1 MTASSGSPGWYL
13 RRLSRMGPREIG
25 GRAGDAVRRRRWRS
39 APPPTCPD
47 VTGARFTAVLPAGAI
62 AAVPPDAA
70 KRLVAE
76 ADRLMAGHA
85 VFFGVE
91 RDDLTDPDW
100 WYDPKT
106 GRRAP
111 GGYAFDVPYRDE
123 DAVGDI
129 KQIWEPS
136 RHQYLTVLAAAYAVT
151 GDERYAER
159 VAGHLRSWWAANG
172 PLRGVHWTSGIELG
186 IRLLSW
192 VWIRRLLDGWPGA
205 AALFED
211 NPVALNQIWHHQR
224 WLAAFP
230 SRGSSANN
238 HVIAE
243 AAGQLAAACAFGW
256 FPGSA
261 RLRAGALR
269 SLERELR
276 NNTFGSGLNR
286 ELATEYHGL
295 VLELGLAAVAE
306 ADAAGVP
313 VPRSVRLVLLRMT
326 DALAAVV
333 DDRLRPPRQGDADDG
348 HGLVVD
354 GAGTDRWG
362 SLLAT
367 GDAVFGRLDWWPEVT
382 GIDVRTPLLA
392 ALIRPGADALPPAR
406 TPAPGTRPRRTASLS
421 GWFRAVPGAIPGRT
435 APQDQRLHPAPG
447 THPRRMAAPALWL
460 RRVRGDATRREQ
472 VPDDTAPTRLTDDTA
487 PTRLRDDATP
497 ARLPDD
503 TAPTRLTDDTAPTRL
518 TDDTAPTRLRDDATP
533 ARLPDG
539 GKVPPAS
546 TPAVSRPVTG
556 TRPRPTAALNSR
568 LRRMT
573 GGTARRGLAPDPAAP
588 ARLPDGGEVP
598 SASPPA
604 VSRPA
609 SRPGHFADAGLTV
622 LRGPEGIWCRCDG
635 GPHGFLS
642 IAAHAHADALSV
654 EVRHDGVDV
663 LADPGTYCYHGQPE
677 WRRYFRSTLGH
688 NTLELDGEDQS
699 VSGGPFLWTRHA
711 RSRVLA
717 VDTSGEGVARWSAEH
732 DGYGRSVHRRRV
744 ELHHAERT
752 LRVVDEVRGPRRTV
766 RLAFHLGPAITADL
780 VANRAVLTWTR
791 DGEDRSAELDLP
803 GQLSWRAHR
812 GESEPPLGW
821 YSPGFGR
828 KEPATTLV
836 GTGLTDGTEGFT
848 TVLGFKG

>member
-1 MTASSGSPGWYL
+1 MTVNSGSPGWYL
-13 RRLSRMGPREIG
+13 RRLSRMGPREVG

-39 APPPTCPD
+39 ARPD
-47 VTGARFTAVLPAGAI
+47 GPSVTGARFTAVLPAGTI
-62 AAVPPDAA
+62 AEVPPDAA

-85 VFFGVE
+85 EYFGVD
-91 RDDLTDPDW
+91 RDDLADPDW

-111 GGYAFDVPYRDE
+111 WGYAFDVPYRNE

-129 KQIWEPS
+129 KQIWELS

-151 GDERYAER
+151 GNERYAER
-159 VAGHLRSWWAANG
+159 VAEHLRSWWAGNA

-211 NPVALNQIWHHQR
+211 NPVALRQIWHHQR

-238 HVIAE
+238 HVVAE
-243 AAGQLAAACAFGW
+243 AAGQFAAACAFGW
-256 FPGSA
+256 FPSSA
-261 RLRAGALR
+261 RWRADALR
-269 SLERELR
+269 SLEVQLR
-276 NNTFGSGLNR
+276 NNTFDSGLNR

-313 VPRSVRLVLLRMT
+313 VPASIRRVLLRMT

-333 DDRLRPPRQGDADDG
+333 DNRLRPPRQGDADDG

-354 GAGTDRWG
+354 GEGTDRWA

-367 GDAVFGRLDWWPEVT
+367 GDAVFGRLAWWPAVT
-382 GIDVRTPLLA
+382 GTDVRTPLLA
-392 ALIRPGADALPPAR
+392 ALIRPYAEN
-406 TPAPGTRPRRTASLS
+406 GTA
-421 GWFRAVPGAIPGRT
+421 
-435 APQDQRLHPAPG
+435 
-447 THPRRMAAPALWL
+447 
-460 RRVRGDATRREQ
+460 
-472 VPDDTAPTRLTDDTA
+472 
-487 PTRLRDDATP
+487 
-497 ARLPDD
+497 
-503 TAPTRLTDDTAPTRL
+503 
-518 TDDTAPTRLRDDATP
+518 
-533 ARLPDG
+533 
-539 GKVPPAS
+539 
-546 TPAVSRPVTG
+546 PAVSRP
-556 TRPRPTAALNSR
+556 
-568 LRRMT
+568 
-573 GGTARRGLAPDPAAP
+573 
-588 ARLPDGGEVP
+588 E
-598 SASPPA
+598 
-604 VSRPA
+604 SRPA
-609 SRPGHFADAGLTV
+609 HFADAGMTI
-622 LRGPEGIWCRCDG
+622 LRGPGEIWCRCDG

-677 WRRYFRSTLGH
+677 WRQYFRSTLGH
-688 NTLELDGEDQS
+688 NTLQLDGGDQS

-717 VDTSGEGVARWSAEH
+717 VDTSDTSDTSVTSEVSEVSDGGTARWCAEH
-732 DGYGRSVHRRRV
+732 DGYQRSVHRRRV
-744 ELHHAERT
+744 ELTTASQE
-752 LRVVDEVRGPRRTV
+752 LRVVDEVRGGPRRAV
-766 RLAFHLGPAITADL
+766 RLAFHLGPAIAADL
-780 VANRAVLTWTR
+780 VGNRARLTWTR
-791 DGEDRSAELDLP
+791 DGEDRSAALDLP

-812 GESEPPLGW
+812 GESDPPLGW

-828 KEPATTLV
+828 KEPTTTLV
-836 GTGLTDGTEGFT
+836 GTGFADGAAGFT
-848 TVLGFKG
+848 TVLRFRG

>member
-1 MTASSGSPGWYL
+1 MSMSAGWYL

-25 GRAGDAVRRRRWRS
+25 GRVGDTVRRRRWRS
-39 APPPTCPD
+39 ALPDCPS
-47 VTGARFTAVLPAGAI
+47 VTGARFTAVLPAGTI
-62 AAVPPDAA
+62 AAVPADAV

-85 VFFGVE
+85 EYFGVV

-111 GGYAFDVPYRDE
+111 EGYAFDVPYRDE

-159 VAGHLRSWWAANG
+159 VAGHLRSWWAVNA

-205 AALFED
+205 AGLFEG
-211 NPVALNQIWHHQR
+211 NPVAVNQIWHHQR

-243 AAGQLAAACAFGW
+243 AAGQFAAACAFGW
-256 FPGSA
+256 FPASA
-261 RLRAGALR
+261 RWRTDALR
-269 SLERELR
+269 SLERQLR
-276 NNTFGSGLNR
+276 ANTFGSGLNR

-313 VPRSVRLVLLRMT
+313 VPATVRLVLLRMT

-333 DDRLRPPRQGDADDG
+333 DSRLRPPRQGDADDG

-354 GAGTDRWG
+354 GAGTDRWA
-362 SLLAT
+362 SLLTT
-367 GDAVFGRLDWWPEVT
+367 GDAVFGRLAWWPEVT
-382 GIDVRTPLLA
+382 GTDVRTPLLA
-392 ALIRPGADALPPAR
+392 ALVKPAE
-406 TPAPGTRPRRTASLS
+406 PS
-421 GWFRAVPGAIPGRT
+421 
-435 APQDQRLHPAPG
+435 
-447 THPRRMAAPALWL
+447 
-460 RRVRGDATRREQ
+460 
-472 VPDDTAPTRLTDDTA
+472 
-487 PTRLRDDATP
+487 
-497 ARLPDD
+497 
-503 TAPTRLTDDTAPTRL
+503 
-518 TDDTAPTRLRDDATP
+518 
-533 ARLPDG
+533 
-539 GKVPPAS
+539 
-546 TPAVSRPVTG
+546 VT
-556 TRPRPTAALNSR
+556 
-568 LRRMT
+568 
-573 GGTARRGLAPDPAAP
+573 
-588 ARLPDGGEVP
+588 
-598 SASPPA
+598 
-604 VSRPA
+604 RPA
-609 SRPGHFADAGLTV
+609 SRPAHFADAGLTI
-622 LRGPEGIWCRCDG
+622 LRGPGEIWCRCDG

-688 NTLELDGEDQS
+688 NTLQLDGGDQS

-717 VDTSGEGVARWSAEH
+717 VDTTGSFDGGSARWCAEH
-732 DGYGRSVHRRRV
+732 DGYRPSVHRRRV
-744 ELHHAERT
+744 ELTAASRE
-752 LRVVDEVRGPRRTV
+752 LRVVDEVRGPHRAV
-766 RLAFHLGPAITADL
+766 RLAFHLGPAVTADL
-780 VANRAVLTWTR
+780 AGNRAELTWTR
-791 DGEDRSAELDLP
+791 DGEDRSAVLDLP

-812 GESEPPLGW
+812 GESDPPLGW
-821 YSPGFGR
+821 YSAGFGR

-836 GTGLTDGTEGFT
+836 GTGSTGGAEKFT
-848 TVLGFKG
+848 TVLGFRG